1 MKRIEFD
8 TYLVAFALSV
18 LVGLFVWGFSRPI
31 DYTPVSEVE
40 TVAEVETAA
49 AQEIRPLKNMV
60 VLPVQSFSALEIVK

>member
-49 AQEIRPLKNMV
+49 APEMFILKNLV
-60 VLPVQSFSALEIVK
+60 VSPVQTLSALEIIK